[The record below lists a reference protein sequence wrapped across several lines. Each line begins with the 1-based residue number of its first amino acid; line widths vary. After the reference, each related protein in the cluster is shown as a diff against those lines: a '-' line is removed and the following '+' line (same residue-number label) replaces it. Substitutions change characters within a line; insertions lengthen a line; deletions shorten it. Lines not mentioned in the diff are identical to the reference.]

1 MKQLSV
7 LFLSALTL
15 TLRVNG
21 QDPTPNA
28 GFEDWTTITFPT
40 QYEVP
45 NDWDQLNDQTN
56 FIGILTCVKTT
67 DAHTG
72 SFAAKLVTKVVTIL
86 TLVDTANGII
96 STGELITTPPYGIT
110 GGIPYMQRPD
120 SMAGWI
126 KYTPVGGDSCQIV
139 FVLRNSNNDTIGK
152 AQYKTG
158 EITQYTRFSAPIVYN
173 TGDLPDTSLWL
184 ISSSNGFKAIPNST
198 LYVDDLSLILPVGI
212 QEINAEE
219 IVMLEANLVTDQL
232 TVKNVM
238 GSPLDFRMYNTK
250 GELVK
255 AINITAAQQQISI
268 AELPGGIYFYR
279 AQNNQASLA
288 GNGKIVIQR

>member
-7 LFLSALTL
+7 LFLSALIL
-15 TLRVNG
+15 VVRVNA
-21 QDPTPNA
+21 QDATPNA
-28 GFEDWTTITFPT
+28 GFENWTVVTFPT

-45 NDWDQLNDQTN
+45 DDWDQLNDQTN

-96 STGELITTPPYGIT
+96 TTGELITTPPYGIT

-126 KYTPVGGDSCQIV
+126 KYTPEGGDSCQIE
-139 FVLRNSNNDTIGK
+139 FVLRNSNNDTIGT
-152 AQYKTG
+152 ALYKTG
-158 EITQYTRFSAPIVYN
+158 ATISQYTRFSAPVVYN
-173 TGDLPDTSLWL
+173 SGDLPDTSLWL
-184 ISSSNGFKAIPNST
+184 ISSSNGFNAIPNST
-198 LYVDDLSLILPVGI
+198 LYVDDLSLILSVGI
-212 QEINAEE
+212 QEVNAEE

-232 TVKNVM
+232 T
-238 GSPLDFRMYNTK
+238 G
-250 GELVK
+250 
-255 AINITAAQQQISI
+255 
-268 AELPGGIYFYR
+268 
-279 AQNNQASLA
+279 
-288 GNGKIVIQR
+288 